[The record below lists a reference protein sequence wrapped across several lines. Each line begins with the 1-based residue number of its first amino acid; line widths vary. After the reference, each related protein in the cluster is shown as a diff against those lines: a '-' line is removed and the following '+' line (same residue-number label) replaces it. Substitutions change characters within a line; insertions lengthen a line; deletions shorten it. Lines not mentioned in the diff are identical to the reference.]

1 MLIDPKV
8 IIKKSY
14 GDYLTHTQAIGA
26 GLLPFEPVPKS
37 PLMALEGGGLE
48 ELATHAVQ
56 LSQRDD
62 RLQQQKIVLE
72 KSIAIPNLAV
82 EPEQIYTGDTF
93 MNHDSIQPETS
104 LFVNRVGESQED
116 TTPQPRYLTPPCSNM
131 GSSHSSPV
139 QQLSA
144 PPDSYASER
153 QASKRIS
160 QPGMSYKGLPSTVIR
175 SESPSMST
183 RRSGQSTVP
192 GQWMDD
198 NSDFSAWPGV
208 KKPTPFSMKSEVED
222 RPTRTSNFGTI
233 PRYSAQPPKMPASIS
248 QSNKRTFP
256 TDRSGGI
263 IKRQCV

>member
-1 MLIDPKV
+1 M
-8 IIKKSY
+8 
-14 GDYLTHTQAIGA
+14 THTQAIGA
-26 GLLPFEPVPKS
+26 GLLPFEPVPNPS
-37 PLMALEGGGLE
+37 LMALEGGGLE

-56 LSQRDD
+56 LGQRDD
-62 RLQQQKIVLE
+62 ILQQQKSLLE
-72 KSIAIPNLAV
+72 TSRAVPNLAV

-116 TTPQPRYLTPPCSNM
+116 TTPQPRYLTPPYSNM
-131 GSSHSSPV
+131 GSTHSSPLQKV
-139 QQLSA
+139 QQLST

-160 QPGMSYKGLPSTVIR
+160 QPSLSYKGLPSTVIR
-175 SESPSMST
+175 NESPSIST
-183 RRSGQSTVP
+183 KRSEQSAVP

-198 NSDFSAWPGV
+198 NSDFSAGASGPGI
-208 KKPTPFSMKSEVED
+208 KKQTPLSMKSEAED
-222 RPTRTSNFGTI
+222 GPAKMSIFSTI

-256 TDRSGGI
+256 TDRSGGT